1 MHEDPIV
8 DGRSTGEGGRR
19 AALQL
24 LRRKNPPA
32 GVLCGNNNMTL
43 GFMEALKVEG
53 VRALGDIA
61 FVSFDDLEWSELMEL
76 GVTAVSQ
83 PFHAIGSRAV
93 KMALDRIADPGRP
106 PRTLRLDCYIEHR
119 SSCGCP

>member
-1 MHEDPIV
+1 M
-8 DGRSTGEGGRR
+8 
-19 AALQL
+19 
-24 LRRKNPPA
+24 
-32 GVLCGNNNMTL
+32 LCGNNNMTL

-53 VRALGDIA
+53 VRAPGDIG

-106 PRTLRLDCYIEHR
+106 PRTLLLDCYIEHR